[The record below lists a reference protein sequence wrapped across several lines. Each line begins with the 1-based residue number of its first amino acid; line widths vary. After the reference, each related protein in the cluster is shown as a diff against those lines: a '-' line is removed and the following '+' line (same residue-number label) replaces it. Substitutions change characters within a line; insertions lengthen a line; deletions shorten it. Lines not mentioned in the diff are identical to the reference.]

1 MSAGQKQKQ
10 QIIADENKYVLQTY
24 GRATDVAFS
33 HGMGSYL
40 YDFDGR

>member
-1 MSAGQKQKQ
+1 MTKKEE
-10 QIIADENKYVLQTY
+10 IIADEKKYVLQTY
-24 GRATDVAFS
+24 GRPTDVAFS